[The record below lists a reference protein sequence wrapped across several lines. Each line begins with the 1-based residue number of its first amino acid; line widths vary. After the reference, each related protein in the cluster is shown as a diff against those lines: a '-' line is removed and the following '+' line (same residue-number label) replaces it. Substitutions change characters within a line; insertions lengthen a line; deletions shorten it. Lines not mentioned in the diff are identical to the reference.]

1 MGLISTT
8 RPGLKV
14 LTTLA
19 LILAGCAGEERG
31 AVIRA
36 PGLPVD
42 VSEKAYKACEGGT
55 AYVFSP
61 DYDFSACGEVA
72 FELQQSVFDAGHF
85 ANYPV
90 YMRYLRRVCDNP
102 VVTHRDA
109 DLCLDFLSE
118 IKEEDRLKNVP
129 RADVDWGIQ
138 RGMALC
144 PISRDVFRN
153 PSDCRPV
160 VSLMETLNYP
170 APDLWTAR
178 NTGCASGD
186 QRSCQDLGMEEAE
199 ANAHVK
205 PIRALVAQARG
216 ARTEAGREEN
226 RKAPDAP
233 AAPATG
239 LQSALNAVQSA
250 ANAVPSSVT
259 QAGNLAQMAAANSPT
274 SQRQQLEQ
282 DIGSQLGKAA
292 LKQAQGDAQQ
302 QQAPAVSAGGGGGGA
317 SASTSG
323 KTPKTAANANKCVSA
338 SYDSAIG
345 SMAADAA
352 HQSYT
357 FQNTC
362 SKKIYVVWRAKGNG
376 LPGCA
381 SSDYLE
387 PGAKLQTGLYPN
399 DVQACGGIAVAAC
412 PKFHS
417 PLTASGKNWDKASDG
432 FYCR

>member
-1 MGLISTT
+1 
-8 RPGLKV
+8 
-14 LTTLA
+14 
-19 LILAGCAGEERG
+19 
-31 AVIRA
+31 
-36 PGLPVD
+36 
-42 VSEKAYKACEGGT
+42 
-55 AYVFSP
+55 
-61 DYDFSACGEVA
+61 
-72 FELQQSVFDAGHF
+72 
-85 ANYPV
+85 
-90 YMRYLRRVCDNP
+90 
-102 VVTHRDA
+102 
-109 DLCLDFLSE
+109 
-118 IKEEDRLKNVP
+118 
-129 RADVDWGIQ
+129 
-138 RGMALC
+138 
-144 PISRDVFRN
+144 
-153 PSDCRPV
+153 
-160 VSLMETLNYP
+160 
-170 APDLWTAR
+170 
-178 NTGCASGD
+178 
-186 QRSCQDLGMEEAE
+186 MEEAE

-205 PIRALVAQARG
+205 PIRALVAQAYA
-216 ARTEAGREEN
+216 ARAEAGREEN
-226 RKAPDAP
+226 RKAPDASV
-233 AAPATG
+233 APATG

-259 QAGNLAQMAAANSPT
+259 QAGSLAQMASANSPA
-274 SQRQQLEQ
+274 SQRQQLGQ

-302 QQAPAVSAGGGGGGA
+302 QEAPATSAVSAGGGSGGA

-357 FQNTC
+357 LQNTC

-412 PKFHS
+412 PEFHS
-417 PLTASGKNWDKASDG
+417 PLTASGTNWDKASDG